1 MLTESRSK
9 RPMAQQVGR
18 FTLSLTFMNKK
29 IVEKYF
35 GQNYNQVLQVYK
47 ITIKYYKFIKLQPSI
62 TSL

>member
-1 MLTESRSK
+1 
-9 RPMAQQVGR
+9 MAQQVGR
-18 FTLSLTFMNKK
+18 FTLSLIFMNKK

>member
-18 FTLSLTFMNKK
+18 FTLSLIFMNKK